1 MTTLID
7 VMRQP
12 SIAALAW
19 ALIHFLWQG
28 ALLGG
33 IAFVILRAGR
43 PQRAAT
49 RYAIGVTT
57 LALMLVTCA
66 ATFVLVA
73 RQQSATPR
81 DSIAAS
87 AFAHALGR
95 DTSTA
100 TFAPATATPPAAQQ
114 LIADAV
120 GGRHPSTSSAS
131 STWRLEPLGPTALLV
146 IVMAWAIGVF
156 AMTLRLIGGWML
168 TRRLATRAAIAVSP
182 SIDAAARAIARRLEI
197 RRAVAILE
205 SGAVVVP
212 TLVGWLK
219 PVVLLP
225 AAALAGLSPEQL
237 EAVLAHELAHV
248 RRHDYLVNLL
258 QSMVET
264 LLFYHPATWWV
275 SAQIRA
281 EREHCCDD
289 LAVEVCGD
297 RLVYASALAEL
308 TTLAGHRGLA
318 LAATDGSLL
327 NRVQRIL
334 GSQRSM
340 QEPAPAWPLLALV
353 VLVAGAGA
361 TGATSAAGATSVT
374 SAADV
379 TSTATVASAADGDQ
393 IAAIEHA
400 EADQARAEASQAAA
414 LVAQLREQAEW
425 LTREAARLRAEADMI
440 RQSDAQLRGST
451 WLGDWIDAPPPPPP
465 PPAPAESISPPPP
478 PPAPPTAGVLDV
490 AAPEAPPPAP
500 AAPPAPPAPPSA
512 SAREGSSEL
521 RRDLA
526 ETASGREGGQDLG
539 SRGSGNMSWSNNGEK
554 FSVKWTGAFRLSDD
568 EKGIDWVED
577 GATVTVTDG
586 LILVSRVELR
596 GKGGSVERNYW
607 QNGTRR
613 DYEPEG
619 RLFLAAAIEKLIRH
633 SGAFAK
639 ERVARFLKSGGADA
653 VLAEIDRL
661 ADSSYVRR
669 VYYTELLKQA
679 PPSDALLGRVLQ
691 RVPTELKSDYD
702 KATLLTQAA
711 QSSSMTDTHRV
722 AIARAVKTISSDYDQ
737 RRTLTAILTT
747 KPLAALVAAA
757 VLEATASIRSNY
769 DRSQVLVTVAESG
782 GLTPATTPAFME
794 QVRSM
799 TSSYDQRRVLTAV
812 SANSSL
818 ADVVGVEAVRTVGAM
833 TSSHDQSTTLIS
845 LIERGGLT
853 EASAPAFFESA
864 ARISSSHDLSRV
876 LRKVV
881 ERPASSDRMIEGV
894 LRIAP
899 KVSSGHDRANVLI
912 DVAARGRLSGE
923 ARQLYIAASKGL
935 SSHDENRALAALVR
949 TEGPR

>member
-1 MTTLID
+1 MTTLIE

-33 IAFVILRAGR
+33 IAFFILRAGR

-66 ATFVLVA
+66 ATFVILA
-73 RQQSATPR
+73 RQQSATPL

-87 AFAHALGR
+87 TFAHALRG
-95 DTSTA
+95 DNATA

-114 LIADAV
+114 LVAEAV
-120 GGRHPSTSSAS
+120 RGPQLSTTSAM
-131 STWRLEPLGPTALLV
+131 WRLEPLDPTALLV

-237 EAVLAHELAHV
+237 QAVLAHELAHV

-340 QEPAPAWPLLALV
+340 HEPAPAWPLLALV

-361 TGATSAAGATSVT
+361 TGVT
-374 SAADV
+374 SA
-379 TSTATVASAADGDQ
+379 TIVAGAANADQ
-393 IAAIEHA
+393 IAAIERA
-400 EADQARAEASQAAA
+400 EADQARAEADQARA
-414 LVAQLREQAEW
+414 LAAQLREQAEW

-451 WLGDWIDAPPPPPP
+451 WLGDWTDAS
-465 PPAPAESISPPPP
+465 ASAREGSSELRRDR
-478 PPAPPTAGVLDV
+478 AG
-490 AAPEAPPPAP
+490 AAFGREGGPPPPAP

-512 SAREGSSEL
+512 SARETSGEL
-521 RRDLA
+521 RRDRA
-526 ETASGREGGQDLG
+526 GAASGREGGQDLG

-554 FSVKWTGAFRLSDD
+554 FSVKWTGAFRLSED
-568 EKGIDWVED
+568 EKGIEWVED

-633 SGAFAK
+633 SGAFAR

-722 AIARAVKTISSDYDQ
+722 AIARAVKSISSDYDQ

-747 KPLAALVAAA
+747 RPLAAAVAAA

-769 DRSQVLVTVAESG
+769 DRAQVLVTVAESG

-799 TSSYDQRRVLTAV
+799 TSSYEQRRVLTAV

-818 ADVVGVEAVRTVGAM
+818 ADVVGVEAVRTVGVM

-853 EASAPAFFESA
+853 DASAPAFFDSA

-881 ERPASSDRMIEGV
+881 ERPSSNDRMIEGV

-923 ARQLYIAASKGL
+923 ARQLYIAASNGL
-935 SSHDENRALAALVR
+935 STHDENRALAALVR
-949 TEGPR
+949 AEGPR